1 MNLVGEAVRSEA
13 VSGEVSPTCLRA
25 LLERDVKH
33 ELLQIDTV
41 ATGHKSLWS
50 WAYDRR
56 YYCAA
61 IVVAQ

>member
-41 ATGHKSLWS
+41 ATGSLWS

-56 YYCAA
+56 YYYVA